1 MRYCAPVQI
10 PSRGTDREFSNA
22 FPSASAHRLRHTEY
36 PHSLRSKH
44 GDMKD
49 TEGALW
55 GSLLAEL
62 SPVDQEE
69 LAHLVAYCNTH
80 KAPLPLSLSLTHGRS
95 CL

>member
-1 MRYCAPVQI
+1 
-10 PSRGTDREFSNA
+10 
-22 FPSASAHRLRHTEY
+22 
-36 PHSLRSKH
+36 
-44 GDMKD
+44 MKD

-55 GSLLAEL
+55 GSLLAGL